1 MFGWINSHIE
11 SNLYTAAN
19 AEDKREKIRALSLA
33 KECCSMKL
41 DLNRSTEAATIW

>member
-1 MFGWINSHIE
+1 MVVGLTPILNQTC
-11 SNLYTAAN
+11 NTAAN
-19 AEDKREKIRALSLA
+19 AEDKQALSLA